1 MDTLR
6 PLAPGYTIMKS
17 AATVAII
24 LCPVLAAACGPS
36 VASSTRPK
44 PMTASAALGDE
55 AAAEPGV
62 CRDVKEGGRPLVVD
76 WKPEQRGDLEVAMKS
91 GIAVMAYDCQKMT
104 LLSDCRVEGTYG
116 FKGVVFKQQLI
127 RLVDQDEIRANLPF
141 SGTALAAQLSAELE
155 RGATLDLA
163 TALVGH
169 LTGSRVA
176 VNRAELS
183 GRCDGATH
191 FVRGANV
198 GAFVMQSG
206 ERAQLATAAGLFG
219 ASADAGSTSSRMAR
233 VEDGSVDACKQT
245 SSDSANP
252 PNNCGALVRV
262 HLLPIDEAAAK
273 PAPASASATVA
284 EAEVQAREAAKME
297 TTCPEGLVL
306 QEGKCTKPAAQ
317 TAHECRADDA
327 ADCKAQCDKGQPA
340 SCARLARLV
349 AKGKAGEADPAK
361 SAQLLR
367 VACDA
372 DLGDACSDLGIQQFS
387 GKGVPADPIRAV
399 QLFEKACKLGEAN
412 GCFNLG
418 NVYYDGEGVAK
429 DRAKAFALFEQSCN
443 AGKPAGCINVGNM
456 YDDGDGV
463 AADSAKAFALFKRAC
478 EGDAALGCVNL
489 AYMHAEGKSVAKDQ
503 GAALGM
509 YEKACTLGNARGCE
523 YAGTRYVKGDGI
535 AADPTKGG
543 ALLKRACD
551 LGATA
556 VCKKLAAAAPPQ

>member
-1 MDTLR
+1 
-6 PLAPGYTIMKS
+6 MKT
-17 AATVAII
+17 AAIFAFI
-24 LCPVLAAACGPS
+24 LCPVLGAGCGPS

-55 AAAEPGV
+55 AASEPGV

-91 GIAVMAYDCQKMT
+91 GIAVMSYDCQKMT
-104 LLSDCRVEGTYG
+104 LLADCRVEGTYG

-141 SGTALAAQLSAELE
+141 SGTALAARLSAELE

-163 TALVGH
+163 TALVGN
-169 LTGSRVA
+169 LTGSRVT
-176 VNRAELS
+176 VDRSELS

-219 ASADAGSTSSRMAR
+219 ASADAGSTSSRFAR
-233 VEDGSVDACKQT
+233 VEDGSVDACKAA
-245 SSDSANP
+245 SADSANP

-262 HLLPIDEAAAK
+262 HLLPIDESAAP
-273 PAPASASATVA
+273 PAPATP
-284 EAEVQAREAAKME
+284 EAETQAREAKLE

-306 QEGKCTKPAAQ
+306 QEGKCTKPATQA
-317 TAHECRADDA
+317 AHECRADDVD
-327 ADCKAQCDKGQPA
+327 DCRTQCDKGQPA
-340 SCARLARLV
+340 SCARFARLI
-349 AKGKAGEADPAK
+349 AKGKAGEPDTAK
-361 SAQLLR
+361 TAQLYR

-372 DLGDACSDLGIQQFS
+372 DLGDACSDLGIQYFT
-387 GKGVPADPIRAV
+387 GKGVSADPIRAV

-418 NVYYDGEGVAK
+418 NVYYDGEGIPK

-478 EGDAALGCVNL
+478 EGGAALGCSNL
-489 AYMHAEGKSVAKDQ
+489 AYMYAEGKSVTKDQ
-503 GAALGM
+503 AAALGL

-523 YAGTRYVKGDGI
+523 YAGTRYAKGDGV
-535 AADPTKGG
+535 AADAAKGND
-543 ALLKRACD
+543 LLKRACD
-551 LGATA
+551 LGAAA
-556 VCKKLAAAAPPQ
+556 VCKKVTAAAPQ